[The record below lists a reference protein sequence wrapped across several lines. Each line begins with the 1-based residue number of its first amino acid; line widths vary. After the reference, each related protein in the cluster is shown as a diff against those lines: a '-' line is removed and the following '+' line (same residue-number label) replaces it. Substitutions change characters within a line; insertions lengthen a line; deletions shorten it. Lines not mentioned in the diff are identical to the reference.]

1 MSRNP
6 HDRIIAVIDLAADV
20 FEDREAAISWMN
32 RPNAA
37 LGGQPPVA
45 LCDTEPGEHQVRR
58 VLHALKWGG
67 VV

>member
-6 HDRIIAVIDLAADV
+6 IDRVLAVTDLAADV

-32 RPNAA
+32 SPNAA
-37 LGGQPPVA
+37 LGEQPPVV
-45 LCDTEPGEHQVRR
+45 LCDTELGERQVCQ
-58 VLHALKWGG
+58 VLHALQWGG

>member
-6 HDRIIAVIDLAADV
+6 HDRILAVIDLAADV

-37 LGGQPPVA
+37 LGEQPPVA
-45 LCDTEPGEHQVRR
+45 LCDTELGERQVRQ
-58 VLHALKWGG
+58 VLHALQWGG

>member
-6 HDRIIAVIDLAADV
+6 HDRILAVTDLAASV
-20 FEDREAAISWMN
+20 FEDREAAITWMN

-37 LGGQPPVA
+37 LGEQPPVV
-45 LCDTEPGEHQVRR
+45 LCETELGERQVRR
-58 VLHALKWGG
+58 LLQALKWGG